1 MRDPGDP
8 GVLGIE
14 SYVPPPQNTLPLIE
28 PFVKGFDTR
37 AGLETCAAC
46 RIFRDLSS
54 GVSFVFGEVVELKQN

>member
-28 PFVKGFDTR
+28 PFVRGSTPALDLKRVRLVGFS
-37 AGLETCAAC
+37 ET
-46 RIFRDLSS
+46 FP
-54 GVSFVFGEVVELKQN
+54 VV